1 MRLKGIKWIMC
12 MGLLVGLIQAVPSGG
27 KGTTDFNTLETI
39 KSSPKVFSDHPSLIS
54 LKQAW
59 GIVLANYEGIKAQD
73 YAEKKAKKLSTA
85 AKLSFLPEID
95 LSAFYVHLGKQ
106 IEISP
111 LSANT
116 QGQIKNLAGG
126 AERFL
131 SNPAL
136 AGTLSHMGLSSL
148 SGGLSSIAQGMGG
161 MVNTLTQP
169 FLFSKQNIVM
179 GALSIIYPLY
189 MGGARFYMS
198 KLASLAHKESMEV
211 SRLKRLSTFQE
222 LVKIYYGL
230 VLDMEVLDVL
240 KGVEQGHLKH
250 YQNALKRQR
259 AGQIAKVEVLSASVA
274 YEKSKIKTM
283 QARDA
288 LEVATLAFNTI
299 LSSQSMPVS
308 KAHFAPTAHLNIR
321 LKKALP
327 NLSFFIQE
335 TLNSYPV
342 LRSLAIK
349 KQSAHQ
355 MTNLQVSK
363 FLPHFNFFGAYLM
376 KENNSMFMNMI
387 PEWFVG
393 VGARLP
399 ILTPTGRIMHYQA
412 AKIDEL
418 QTAALQSQ
426 AKKDMELLVHKTY
439 LQCQALLKEYKSLDS
454 SIALAKENLK
464 LQEEAFNQ
472 GMGTNA
478 SVVDARNSLAGILVE
493 QKTSAFKYISALVDL
508 MVLSDHTDLF
518 YDFVY

>member
-1 MRLKGIKWIMC
+1 MRFNNRFGV
-12 MGLLVGLIQAVPSGG
+12 LVGLLSGALAAQTELSPLQMEA
-27 KGTTDFNTLETI
+27 KKPINLNALQTDKPTKIT
-39 KSSPKVFSDHPSLIS
+39 

-59 GIVLANYEGIKAQD
+59 GMVLANYDGIKAQD

-95 LSAFYVHLGKQ
+95 LSAFYAHLGKPVT
-106 IEISP
+106 ISP
-111 LSANT
+111 FSGSDKA
-116 QGQIKNLAGG
+116 QIQNFATGL
-126 AERFL
+126 ERFL
-131 SNPAL
+131 GQPAL
-136 AGTLSHMGLSSL
+136 A
-148 SGGLSSIAQGMGG
+148 QMGG
-161 MVNTLTQP
+161 MAVAHGIGNMIGGLTQP

-189 MGGARFYMS
+189 MGGERFYMT

-211 SRLKRLSTFQE
+211 SRLKKLSTFQE

-230 VLDMEVLDVL
+230 VLNMEVDEVL
-240 KGVEQGHLKH
+240 KDVQAGHLKH
-250 YQNALKRQR
+250 YQNALKRLK
-259 AGQIAKVEVLSASVA
+259 AGQIAKVEALSAQVA
-274 YEKSKIKTM
+274 YEKSKTKSM
-283 QARDA
+283 QADDA

-299 LSSQSMPVS
+299 LSSQNIPVE

-321 LKKALP
+321 PKALP
-327 NLSFFIQE
+327 SLAFFEQE
-335 TLNSYPV
+335 TLSSYPV

-349 KQSAHQ
+349 QQSARQ
-355 MTNLQVSK
+355 MTKLQVAK

-376 KENNSMFMNMI
+376 KENNSTMMNMI

-399 ILTPTGRIMHYQA
+399 ILTPNGRIMHYQA

-418 QTAALQSQ
+418 QTSALQSQ

-439 LQCQALLKEYKSLDS
+439 LQCQALLKEYKSLDTS
-454 SIALAKENLK
+454 VELAKENLK

-472 GMGTNA
+472 GMATNA
-478 SVVDARNSLAGILVE
+478 MVVDARNSLAGILVE
-493 QKTSAFKYISALVDL
+493 QKTHAYKYISALVDL
-508 MVLSDHTDLF
+508 MVLSGHTDLF

>member
-1 MRLKGIKWIMC
+1 

>member
-1 MRLKGIKWIMC
+1 M
-12 MGLLVGLIQAVPSGG
+12 QAMPLGG

-111 LSANT
+111 LNANT

-136 AGTLSHMGLSSL
+136 AGTLSRMGLSSL

>member
-12 MGLLVGLIQAVPSGG
+12 MGLLVGSMQAIPSEG

-111 LSANT
+111 LNAKT
-116 QGQIKNLAGG
+116 QGQIRNLAGG

-136 AGTLSHMGLSSL
+136 ASTLSSMDLS
-148 SGGLSSIAQGMGG
+148 GLSSIAQGMGG

-288 LEVATLAFNTI
+288 LEVAALAFNTI

-308 KAHFAPTAHLNIR
+308 QAHFAPTAHLNIR
-321 LKKALP
+321 LKALP
-327 NLSFFIQE
+327 NLSFFVQE

-399 ILTPTGRIMHYQA
+399 ILTPNGRIMHYQA

-439 LQCQALLKEYKSLDS
+439 LQCQALLKEYKSLNS
-454 SIALAKENLK
+454 SIELAKENLK

>member
-1 MRLKGIKWIMC
+1 M
-12 MGLLVGLIQAVPSGG
+12 QAMPLGG

-111 LSANT
+111 LNANT

-136 AGTLSHMGLSSL
+136 AGTLSRMGLSSL

-321 LKKALP
+321 LKALP

>member
-1 MRLKGIKWIMC
+1 MRFYSGF
-12 MGLLVGLIQAVPSGG
+12 GVLVGLLGG
-27 KGTTDFNTLETI
+27 VLAAQTDLSSLQIET
-39 KSSPKVFSDHPSLIS
+39 KKPADLNALQTDKPTKVS

-59 GIVLANYEGIKAQD
+59 DMVLANYDGLKAQD

-95 LSAFYVHLGKQ
+95 LSAFYVHLGKP
-106 IEISP
+106 ITISP
-111 LSANT
+111 FSGANKA
-116 QGQIKNLAGG
+116 QLQNFANGM
-126 AERFL
+126 ERFL
-131 SNPAL
+131 GQPAL
-136 AGTLSHMGLSSL
+136 AQMG
-148 SGGLSSIAQGMGG
+148 GMAVAQGIGG
-161 MVNTLTQP
+161 MVNTLSQP

-189 MGGARFYMS
+189 MGGERFYMS

-230 VLDMEVLDVL
+230 VLNMEVSDVL

-250 YQNALKRQR
+250 YQNALKRLK
-259 AGQIAKVEVLSASVA
+259 AGQIAKVEALSAQVA
-274 YEKSKIKTM
+274 YEKSKTKSM
-283 QARDA
+283 QADDA

-299 LSSQSMPVS
+299 LSSQNIPVS

-321 LKKALP
+321 PKALP
-327 NLSFFIQE
+327 SLDFFVQE
-335 TLNSYPV
+335 TLSSYPV

-349 KQSAHQ
+349 KQSAQQ
-355 MTNLQVSK
+355 MTKLQVAK

-376 KENNSMFMNMI
+376 KENNSTLMNMI

-399 ILTPTGRIMHYQA
+399 ILTPNGRIMHYQA

-418 QTAALQSQ
+418 QTSALQSQ

-439 LQCQALLKEYKSLDS
+439 LQCQALLKEYKSLDTS
-454 SIALAKENLK
+454 VELAKENLK

-472 GMGTNA
+472 GMATNA
-478 SVVDARNSLAGILVE
+478 MVVDARNSLAGILVE
-493 QKTSAFKYISALVDL
+493 QKTHAYKYISALVDL
-508 MVLSDHTDLF
+508 MVLSGHMDSF